1 MVTIPARPLW
11 HGRALAV
18 FGIALMAFSM
28 RSAVAS
34 LSPMLRL
41 IERTCHPGVGRGPD
55 RHGAPLCFAVVGM
68 LTPALERRFGL
79 QRLAVVVL
87 AVVTVGLVARAF
99 ASSAWTL
106 LAGHHP
112 HLRGGGRRQCAA
124 ASARQGLLP
133 RSHRAHGRRATP
145 P

>member
-1 MVTIPARPLW
+1 MVTLPARPLW
-11 HGRALAV
+11 RGRALAV

-41 IERTCHPGVGRGPD
+41 IERDLTIPVWVVGLIATAP
-55 RHGAPLCFAVVGM
+55 PLCFAVIGM

-79 QRLAVVVL
+79 QQLAVAVL

-99 ASSAWTL
+99 ASSAWMLLAATL
-106 LAGHHP
+106 L
-112 HLRGGGRRQCAA
+112 
-124 ASARQGLLP
+124 
-133 RSHRAHGRRATP
+133 
-145 P
+145 